1 MPKLKEEKSLK
12 SPRMK
17 QIIVTKGAPE
27 PIGPYSQ
34 AVLHGDTLYASGQI
48 AIDPETGN
56 LLKKDIESETRRV
69 MKNLEAVL
77 HAANMDFSNVVKCSI
92 FIKDMDDFKK
102 INKVYGSFFDPVT
115 APARETVEV
124 SRLPKDVR
132 VEISCIAVK

>member
-1 MPKLKEEKSLK
+1 
-12 SPRMK
+12 MK
-17 QIIVTKGAPE
+17 RIIVTKGAPE

-34 AVLHGDTLYASGQI
+34 AVLHGETLYTSGQI
-48 AIDPETGN
+48 AIDPDSGN

-77 HAANMDFSNVVKCSI
+77 NEAKMDFSNVVKCTI
-92 FIKDMDDFKK
+92 FINNMDDFGK
-102 INKVYGSFFDPVT
+102 INKVYGSYFDPVT